1 MKGSRKQEAK
11 NTELQRDDNGEKSN
25 HDEGSQSEITSVTQ
39 QTETTS
45 GPCGELSSRDKESG
59 STVKE
64 EEEEKP
70 LEGITATKGKKKK
83 KRKKKKTDFTSSEP
97 ASIDPATPTAEEA
110 DVNEDPSLP
119 NSSKPTCAE
128 ECEKNEDPLESSSI
142 DKKRKKKKK
151 KKKKTQAVTNS
162 ELSNVDGDHV
172 SERDIESNSENPVNA
187 ADPSVGNVLTV
198 HDQDKI
204 STLDEVTLQTDITVQ
219 DHEDL
224 ESMKKET
231 LELYEN
237 NHSNNEGNDAVVLDS
252 GDVSGKSSE
261 STPEESTE
269 LFKEG
274 EDYHASEEKDRSCSP
289 ENMGPEATAF
299 GVGSH
304 KASESTPF
312 EGTELVREGDDFPA
326 SEEEDRIC
334 PPEECPDNE
343 SLDGAKGTEAAGGRV
358 DLMEEMELSDE
369 DNPYVKLDHEGYVS
383 FFFLPICNMWKV

>member
-1 MKGSRKQEAK
+1 MKGSRNQEAK

-25 HDEGSQSEITSVTQ
+25 HDEGSQSEISSVTQ

-45 GPCGELSSRDKESG
+45 GPCEELSSRDKESG

-64 EEEEKP
+64 EEEEEEKS
-70 LEGITATKGKKKK
+70 LKGNTATKGKKKK

-97 ASIDPATPTAEEA
+97 ASIDPATPPAEEA
-110 DVNEDPSLP
+110 DVNEDPSLL
-119 NSSKPTCAE
+119 NASKLTCAE

-151 KKKKTQAVTNS
+151 KKKKTQAVTIS

-172 SERDIESNSENPVNA
+172 SERDIESNSKDPVNA
-187 ADPSVGNVLTV
+187 GDPSIGNVPTV

-204 STLDEVTLQTDITVQ
+204 STLDEVTPQTDITVQ

-231 LELYEN
+231 LELDKN
-237 NHSNNEGNDAVVLDS
+237 NHSKNEGNDAVVLDS
-252 GDVSGKSSE
+252 GDVSRKSSE
-261 STPEESTE
+261 STPEEGTE
-269 LFKEG
+269 LVKEG

-289 ENMGPEATAF
+289 ENMGPEATAY

-312 EGTELVREGDDFPA
+312 ERTELVREGDDFPA
-326 SEEEDRIC
+326 SGEEDRIC

-343 SLDGAKGTEAAGGRV
+343 SLDGAKGTEGAGEHA
-358 DLMEEMELSDE
+358 DLMEEMEPSDE
-369 DNPYVKLDHEGYVS
+369 DNSLVELDHEGYVL
-383 FFFLPICNMWKV
+383 FFFSVNF

>member
-1 MKGSRKQEAK
+1 MKGARKQEAK

-45 GPCGELSSRDKESG
+45 GPCGELPSRDKESG

-97 ASIDPATPTAEEA
+97 ASIDPATPPAEEA

-119 NSSKPTCAE
+119 NASKLTCAE

-142 DKKRKKKKK
+142 AKKRKKKKK

-162 ELSNVDGDHV
+162 ELSNVEGDHV
-172 SERDIESNSENPVNA
+172 SERDIESNSEDPVNA

-204 STLDEVTLQTDITVQ
+204 STLDEVTPQTDITVQ

-224 ESMKKET
+224 ESMKKKT
-231 LELYEN
+231 LDEN
-237 NHSNNEGNDAVVLDS
+237 NHSKTEGDDTVVWDS
-252 GDVSGKSSE
+252 GDVSRKSSE

-269 LFKEG
+269 LVKEG

-289 ENMGPEATAF
+289 ENMGPEATAY

-312 EGTELVREGDDFPA
+312 ECTELVREGDDFPA

-343 SLDGAKGTEAAGGRV
+343 SLDGAKGIEAGGHA
-358 DLMEEMELSDE
+358 DLLEEMELSDE
-369 DNPYVKLDHEGYVS
+369 DNSYVKLDHEGYVS
-383 FFFLPICNMWKV
+383 FFFSANL